1 MDMSTITAAYEGLKV
16 GKSLLQ
22 GLFDIKIEAEA
33 KQRVGEVMSKLG
45 DAQDALFSMREELF
59 TLQTENKKLR
69 DQVAE
74 SENWNEILSQY
85 ELVKSSGGAVVFKFK
100 GEPGHYA
107 CPSCISVKSIQILQD
122 NRTMS
127 GKYRCV
133 KCGAE
138 YPINPA
144 QKPPRIAHNP
154 NPFV

>member
-16 GKSLLQ
+16 RKSLLQ

-74 SENWNEILSQY
+74 SENWNEILSQH
-85 ELVKSSGGAVVFKFK
+85 ELVKTSGGAVVFKFK
-100 GEPGHYA
+100 GEPEHYA
-107 CPSCISVKSIQILQD
+107 CPSFTSVNSIQILQD

-144 QKPPRIAHNP
+144 QKPRRIAHNP